1 MLEVEKVTKRFGG
14 VTALD
19 GVFLDVEEG
28 TVSGL
33 IGPNGAGKT
42 VLFNVITGHYR
53 PEEGSVYFR
62 EEEITTQPTWKRAR
76 LGIARGFQQLR
87 IFRDQTVLENLVMA
101 ARSKQIRHNVMSVAA
116 SREYEELED
125 RALDILTEI
134 ELAEMSHALAGELS
148 FGQQKLVQFG
158 ILLMLDPD
166 LIMLDEIMAGVNPKL
181 SDRMK
186 EYIRDYND
194 RGTTFFIVEHDVPS
208 IMELC
213 DKVTVL
219 NNGQRIADAPPA
231 SIRENEKVI
240 DAYLG

>member
-1 MLEVEKVTKRFGG
+1 MLEVENISKRFGG

-19 GVFLDVEEG
+19 GVSLEIEEG
-28 TVSGL
+28 TISGL

-42 VLFNVITGHYR
+42 VLFNVITGHYQ
-53 PEEGSVYFR
+53 PEEGAVYFR
-62 EEEITTQPTWKRAR
+62 GGEITTEPTWKRAR

-87 IFRDQTVLENLVMA
+87 IFGEQTVLENLVMA
-101 ARSKQIRHNVMSVAA
+101 ARPKQIRDNVGSVMA
-116 SREYEELED
+116 SREYDELED
-125 RALDILTEI
+125 RAHQILVEV
-134 ELAEMSHALAGELS
+134 EMDDKADDLAGELS

-166 LIMLDEIMAGVNPKL
+166 LIMLDEIMAGVNPNL
-181 SDRMK
+181 SERMK
-186 EYIRDYND
+186 EYIKEYND

-213 DKVTVL
+213 DNVAVL
-219 NNGQRIADAPPA
+219 NNGQRIAHAPPA
-231 SIRENEKVI
+231 SIRENDEVI

>member
-1 MLEVEKVTKRFGG
+1 MLEVENVTKRFGG

-19 GVFLDVEEG
+19 SVSLEIEEG

-42 VLFNVITGHYR
+42 VLFNVVTGHYR
-53 PEEGSVYFR
+53 PEEGTVRFR
-62 EEEITTQPTWKRAR
+62 GREITTEPTWKRAR

-87 IFRDQTVLENLVMA
+87 IFGEQTVLENLVMA
-101 ARSKQIRHNVMSVAA
+101 ARPKQIRENVRSVVA

-125 RALDILTEI
+125 RAHRI
-134 ELAEMSHALAGELS
+134 LAEIDMDEKADDLAGELS

-158 ILLMLDPD
+158 ILLMLDPE
-166 LIMLDEIMAGVNPKL
+166 LIMLDEIMAGVNPRL
-181 SDRMK
+181 SERMK
-186 EYIRDYND
+186 EYVTEYND

-208 IMELC
+208 IMQLC

-219 NNGQRIADAPPA
+219 NNGQRIAHAPPA
-231 SIRENEKVI
+231 SIRENQEVI